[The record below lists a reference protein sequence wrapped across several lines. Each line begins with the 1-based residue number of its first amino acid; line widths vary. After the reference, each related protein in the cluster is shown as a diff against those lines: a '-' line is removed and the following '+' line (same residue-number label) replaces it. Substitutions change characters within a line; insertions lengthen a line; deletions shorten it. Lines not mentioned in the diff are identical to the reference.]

1 MATQLTFGDS
11 VISSTNSVQNSNG
24 TVTQTERLF
33 TLRPR
38 GTNTANVGGGDRGS
52 RAYIRLLTTDGS
64 ASLNRQTGHNEGLGG
79 TSLSASGGPL
89 DQAIN
94 GGGGFGGYADFFVT
108 DIRCSL
114 DEKLQITETFGD
126 GEVAYYFGRQPIM
139 MNVSGYIFDSQDNSW
154 FTEFLS
160 MYGQVLRGTELA
172 RNYELVKLVL
182 PNMYVIGSFTHVDWG
197 QNSSRD
203 TDIQFSF
210 QFLVKQLVPI
220 AIRVPGVPTSS
231 DSGLI
236 NFDAIP
242 NFVSQAGINTVKNSM
257 SSLQS
262 LIQDP
267 TSTSGQIAAGITGIG
282 SGLSAG
288 ISDLGNTFGVGS
300 NTFGFTTD
308 GSGSSAS
315 SSIGSA
321 LSSAGD
327 TISGI
332 FSSVSANLTGL
343 RASLFSPIYGVL
355 SSLTKLVKNAAGSIN
370 SIFNALTSPVRDI
383 IRAVSDISNQA
394 VGIVNLVN
402 HTIQGL
408 TGQVTSIDNQ
418 VRIALGGLKNA
429 AGVITNAP
437 KTISQSIGE
446 LVNSGRLPITT
457 GYLQNKPMASLSSSG
472 TTPSKL
478 ALLNS
483 GKKYTA
489 QSGASL

>member
-1 MATQLTFGDS
+1 MSNITYGTS
-11 VISSTNSVQNSNG
+11 TVSSTSSVQNSNG
-24 TVTQTERLF
+24 TITQTERLF

-38 GTNTANVGGGDRGS
+38 GSTTENVGGGNRGT
-52 RAYIRLLTTDGS
+52 RAYIRLMTTDAAG
-64 ASLNRQTGHNEGLGG
+64 SLNRKTGVNEGLGG

-89 DQAIN
+89 DAAIN
-94 GGGGFGGYADFFVT
+94 GNNAYKGYANFFIT
-108 DIRCSL
+108 DVRCAL

-126 GEVAYYFGRQPIM
+126 GEVAYFFGRQPM
-139 MNVSGYIFDSQDNSW
+139 FLNVAGYIFDSDDNSW
-154 FTEFLS
+154 FVEFLS
-160 MYGQVLRGTELA
+160 MYGQALRGTELA

-182 PNMYVIGSFTHVDWG
+182 PNMYVIGSLTHIDWA
-197 QNSSRD
+197 QNSQRD
-203 TDIQFSF
+203 QDIQFSF
-210 QFLVKQLVPI
+210 QFLIKQLVPI
-220 AIRVPGVPTSS
+220 AIRMPGVPTSS

-242 NFVSQAGINTVKNSM
+242 SFQSQAQINTVK
-257 SSLQS
+257 SSFSALQS

-267 TSTSGQIAAGITGIG
+267 TSTSSQIASGITGLG

-288 ISDLGNTFGVGS
+288 ISSDASSYGVGS
-300 NTFGFTTD
+300 NSYGFTTSTD
-308 GSGSSAS
+308 T
-315 SSIGSA
+315 SSISSA
-321 LSSAGD
+321 LSGAGD

-355 SSLTKLVKNAAGSIN
+355 SSLTKLVKNAMGSVT

-402 HTIQGL
+402 GTIQGL
-408 TGQVTSIDNQ
+408 TGQVTAIDNQ
-418 VRIALGGLKNA
+418 TRIALGNLKNA
-429 AGVITNAP
+429 AGVISSAP
-437 KTISQSIGE
+437 KTISQSIAE
-446 LVNSGRLPITT
+446 FVNAGRLPITT
-457 GYLQNKPMASLSSSG
+457 GYLQNRPMASLSSSG
-472 TTPSKL
+472 TSPSKI

-483 GKKYTA
+483 GAKYSA